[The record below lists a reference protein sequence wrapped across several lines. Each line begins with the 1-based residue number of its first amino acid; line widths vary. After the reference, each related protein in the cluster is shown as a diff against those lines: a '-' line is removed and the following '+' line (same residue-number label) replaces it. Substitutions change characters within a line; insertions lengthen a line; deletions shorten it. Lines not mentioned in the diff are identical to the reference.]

1 MPYTK
6 VLIHYSVS
14 YSSIDKVRAY
24 ILIQSEWTPMEE
36 EHHKKKTFSE
46 EYQEFLTA
54 HQFET
59 VLAKANTNS
68 VK

>member
-1 MPYTK
+1 MLYTK

-24 ILIQSEWTPMEE
+24 ILIQE
-36 EHHKKKTFSE
+36 EHHKKKIFSE

-54 HQFET
+54 HQFDT
-59 VLAKANTNS
+59 ILAKANANS
-68 VK
+68 VKQSTT